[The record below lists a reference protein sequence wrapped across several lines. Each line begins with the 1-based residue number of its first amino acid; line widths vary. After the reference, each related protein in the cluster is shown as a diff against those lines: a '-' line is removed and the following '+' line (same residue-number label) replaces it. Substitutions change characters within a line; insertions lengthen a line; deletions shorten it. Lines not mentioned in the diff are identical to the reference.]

1 MTSDTSNPEQ
11 DERLGGTSA
20 SNAEYD
26 SLCAGRHQAQK
37 GLSEKPSADAMFGTE
52 IHSALANDDPSKLRN
67 DQLSVYESCVEM
79 RERLIIDSF
88 GPDAENV
95 KRIKEERL
103 WFKSQEGHIHSAK
116 PDLVVI
122 HGTKALIIE
131 YKTLGADIPDSPSNL
146 QLRDQCALAA
156 GSYGLTEIDVSIVQ
170 PLVTHDAGIC
180 RYDSV
185 SIQQAQFEMLKR
197 VVNSNT
203 PGAPRTAGEV
213 QCKYC
218 LARFTCPEYAKLV
231 DISVPAAMS
240 TLAIPVS
247 LWTPEQRALF
257 CERRGLAERWLSEC
271 KERIKDL
278 IREDPNAVPGWKIG
292 EGDMVKTVNNPNEL
306 HARFVAAGGTTI
318 QFMATVTIGKG
329 ELEAQVRA
337 ATKLKGKALKAKMD
351 ELLAGITD
359 DKRKDGS
366 LEVIK

>member
-1 MTSDTSNPEQ
+1 MTHE
-11 DERLGGTSA
+11 EEVMGGTSA
-20 SNAEYD
+20 SNAQADE
-26 SLCAGRHQAQK
+26 LCQGRHQAQR
-37 GLSEKPSADAMFGTE
+37 GLTSPTTDDNLFGQQ
-52 IHSALANDDPSKLRN
+52 IHDALAKDAPEGLRS

-103 WFKSQEGHIHSAK
+103 WFRSQEGHIHSAK
-116 PDLVVI
+116 PDLVVT

-131 YKTLGADIPDSPSNL
+131 YKTLPGEVQDSPSNL

-156 GSYGLTEIDVSIVQ
+156 GSYGVTEIDVSIVQ

-180 RYDSV
+180 RYDLI
-185 SIQQAQFEMLKR
+185 SIEQAQSEMVNR
-197 VVNSNT
+197 VFKSNA

-218 LARFTCPEYAKLV
+218 LARFTCPEYSKLV
-231 DISVPAAMS
+231 DVSVPASMS

-271 KERIKDL
+271 KEKIKDL

-292 EGDMVKTVNNPNEL
+292 EGDMTKTVNNPNEL
-306 HARFVAAGGTTI
+306 HARFVASGGTTA
-318 QFMATVTIGKG
+318 QFMATVTIAKG

-366 LEVIK
+366 LEVVK